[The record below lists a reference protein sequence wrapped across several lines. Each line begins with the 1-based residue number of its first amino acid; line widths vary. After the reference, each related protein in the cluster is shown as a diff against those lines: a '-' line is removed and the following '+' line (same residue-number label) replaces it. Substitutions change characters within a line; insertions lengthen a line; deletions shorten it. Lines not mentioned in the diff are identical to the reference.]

1 MPDASATSC
10 ALAWSGDLTSQFE
23 KTAKGEKVVFLQ
35 INRKATLW
43 PVGHFTIFV
52 PDNLTMNSLLMAFPI
67 TILLSGIPLLSAACP
82 WVSYITRN
90 HFQVRISRVG
100 SKL

>member
-35 INRKATLW
+35 INRKATLL

-52 PDNLTMNSLLMAFPI
+52 GQFDNELLADGISYHNSPVWYSSSQRSL
-67 TILLSGIPLLSAACP
+67 PL
-82 WVSYITRN
+82 
-90 HFQVRISRVG
+90 G
-100 SKL
+100 KLYY